1 MSSLTVTILAFFF
14 FRMCY
19 RFVMGDRVL
28 LHNIYFPEYTLFTAK
43 DQPVHHLCGDSYKD
57 LWICL
62 QQNRVKVDP
71 ECVVLV
77 LCTFV
82 VTEGKALTCDF
93 SEAVVFQM
101 RKPVGAAHAQA
112 AAAPAD
118 FLP

>member
-1 MSSLTVTILAFFF
+1 
-14 FRMCY
+14 MCY

-28 LHNIYFPEYTLFTAK
+28 LHNIYFPAFTLFTAK
-43 DQPVHHLCGDSYKD
+43 DQPVHNLCDDSEKE
-57 LWICL
+57 LLFCL
-62 QQNRVKVDP
+62 QQNRVKFDP

-82 VTEGKALTCDF
+82 VTEGAALTCDF

-101 RKPVGAAHAQA
+101 RKPVGAAHVHAQV
-112 AAAPAD
+112 AAPAD